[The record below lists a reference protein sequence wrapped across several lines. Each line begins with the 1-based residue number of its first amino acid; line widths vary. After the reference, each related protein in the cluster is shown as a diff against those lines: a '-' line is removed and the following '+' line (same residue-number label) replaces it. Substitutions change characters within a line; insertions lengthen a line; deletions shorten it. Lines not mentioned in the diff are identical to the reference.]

1 MHENGAVKS
10 ERSRQPPFRP
20 GSRAGGAVSRERE
33 MVGRAA
39 GAHRHGLQACRSV
52 EATRKYGILWTW
64 HRHPCAPPRGGP
76 LPKPGCLRIFAL
88 SSGGSVLT
96 MLSPVEAHSEIPDL
110 NAAELGAIAHLYRG
124 EIYRSTIWRTRLD
137 NTTNWSIV
145 TMGIALSTTFSSK
158 EASGLPLILIGMLLA
173 VFLGL
178 EARRY
183 RYFNVWRARARYME
197 THLYAHI
204 LSGKRE
210 DPGWRVILAQDYLH
224 PRHHISF
231 FRAAGRRVR
240 RTYIWIIAIQ
250 TSAYFGKLAIHPQ
263 MATHFN
269 EFVERAEIGPIP
281 GWVVLLCGL
290 LYNLG
295 WVFLAVATWWLDRRA
310 HVGRTSAAAMG

>member
-1 MHENGAVKS
+1 MLKPAEA
-10 ERSRQPPFRP
+10 QD
-20 GSRAGGAVSRERE
+20 
-33 MVGRAA
+33 
-39 GAHRHGLQACRSV
+39 LQ
-52 EATRKYGILWTW
+52 E
-64 HRHPCAPPRGGP
+64 
-76 LPKPGCLRIFAL
+76 
-88 SSGGSVLT
+88 
-96 MLSPVEAHSEIPDL
+96 L
-110 NAAELGAIAHLYRG
+110 NAAELGAVAHLYRG

-158 EASGLPLILIGMLLA
+158 EASALPLILIGLLLG

-197 THLYAHI
+197 THLYAQM
-204 LSGKRE
+204 LNGQRGADDGS
-210 DPGWRVILAQDYLH
+210 WRRVLAEDYLH

-250 TSAYFGKLAIHPQ
+250 TTAYFGKLAIHPQ
-263 MATHFN
+263 MATHLG
-269 EFVERAEIGPIP
+269 EFIDRATIGPIP
-281 GWVVLLCGL
+281 GWVVLCCGF

-295 WVFLAVATWWLDRRA
+295 WIFLAVATYWLDRRA
-310 HVGRTSAAAMG
+310 HGKRVSSAAMG

>member
-1 MHENGAVKS
+1 M
-10 ERSRQPPFRP
+10 
-20 GSRAGGAVSRERE
+20 
-33 MVGRAA
+33 
-39 GAHRHGLQACRSV
+39 
-52 EATRKYGILWTW
+52 
-64 HRHPCAPPRGGP
+64 P
-76 LPKPGCLRIFAL
+76 LPIPCRPKFFAL
-88 SSGGSVLT
+88 VAAHPVLT
-96 MLSPVEAHSEIPDL
+96 MLSPVETPKDIQDF

-145 TMGIALSTTFSSK
+145 TMGIALSTTFSSR

-197 THLYAHI
+197 THLYAQI
-204 LSGKRE
+204 LRGKYAAG
-210 DPGWRVILAQDYLH
+210 DGDWRVVLADDYLH

-263 MATHFN
+263 MASHFS
-269 EFVERAEIGPIP
+269 EFVDRAEIGPIP
-281 GWVVLLCGL
+281 GWAVLGCGL
-290 LYNLG
+290 IYNLG
-295 WVFLAVATWWLDRRA
+295 WVFLALSTYWLDRRA
-310 HVGRTSAAAMG
+310 HAGRTSAAAMG